1 MLYKVTH
8 VTVTLLRW
16 ISMLQLECRLNV
28 TSNCSFWFCPV
39 FLTYTIYKINQVN
52 QLFDLY
58 IYLYI
63 RTLYFF
69 TKDYV
74 LSHTIDVQFS
84 TLQWNGINSF
94 LICMIY
100 RRIDIYGKLNGIYD
114 WMCVI
119 FTTYVF
125 IKSIKE
131 VMWNT
136 NKNYII

>member
-58 IYLYI
+58 IFIYKNYVIFLVSI
-63 RTLYFF
+63 LF
-69 TKDYV
+69 TKDHV

-94 LICMIY
+94 SNLYDLQTHWYIRKMKRYLWLNVCHIHHVCIY
-100 RRIDIYGKLNGIYD
+100 
-114 WMCVI
+114 
-119 FTTYVF
+119 
-125 IKSIKE
+125 
-131 VMWNT
+131 
-136 NKNYII
+136 